1 MKILCLD
8 IGTKRI
14 GVAVSDSLGIS
25 AHGVATIKR
34 QTREKDFEEIL
45 KFVRETE
52 AQKIIIGLPLDEEG
66 EVGDSAKKILIFLT
80 ELECFLKDQG
90 LEIPLETWDE
100 RYSTAEAEE
109 HLLKFDVSRRKRKK
123 VIDKMAAVMILR
135 DYLASKGL

>member
-1 MKILCLD
+1 MTILCLD

-14 GVAVSDSLGIS
+14 GVAVSDPLGIS

-34 QTREKDFEEIL
+34 QNREKDFEEIL

-109 HLLKFDVSRRKRKK
+109 HLLKFDVSRRKRKR

-135 DYLASKGL
+135 DYLASKGI